1 MYITFSNGYI
11 TLLHG
16 YLYLT
21 IKGYAVE
28 TLGSLEG
35 DTHG

>member
-1 MYITFSNGYI
+1 MLIYFSNGYI

-21 IKGYAVE
+21 IQGRGVE
-28 TLGSLEG
+28 TLASLEG
-35 DTHG
+35 